1 MNKEAVISIISN
13 SSIESEEMIEVISP
27 GYFEQV
33 EDGFKATY
41 EETEISG
48 MKGTTTTLTIKD
60 KEVVLEREGT
70 TSTKMVFNEKEDSV
84 CLYNTPYGMLEIEIN
99 TKSLEVNINNEGGD
113 LKIEYEMR
121 IVGQPSFSTK
131 LSLSIKLK

>member
-33 EDGFKATY
+33 EDGYKATY

-99 TKSLEVNINNEGGD
+99 TKNLELNINDDGGD
-113 LKIEYEMR
+113 LNIEYEMT
-121 IVGQPSFSTK
+121 VFGQPSFNTK
-131 LSLSIKLK
+131 LSLSIKVK